1 MLFDDNALLDK
12 MLNDRKGSKVFV
24 RGRKEF
30 FLRKI
35 KIIYELL
42 INKPFRVAAKT
53 ALNWAYRRELG
64 PRLGVPTIPV
74 NDLFNWNDLEINY
87 SNVVSSQFSSTWITE
102 EGTGYDVEE
111 CGSGNELDRHIQTGK
126 GNLSSC

>member
-12 MLNDRKGSKVFV
+12 MLNDRKGSKVLV

-74 NDLFNWNDLEINY
+74 NDLFNWNDLEINLK
-87 SNVVSSQFSSTWITE
+87 SATQN
-102 EGTGYDVEE
+102 EGQT
-111 CGSGNELDRHIQTGK
+111 SHLELLVILAAVKQHIKVGQNFLEIATFDAVFP
-126 GNLSSC
+126 S